1 MWDDAFPSFLIGL
14 REGLE
19 GGLIVSILVAT
30 LVRADARARLPQVW
44 TGVLAAVALAMSFG
58 AVLTFTAASLSATA
72 QETFGGTLSV
82 IAVAFVTA
90 MVFWMRRS
98 ARSLS
103 GEIREKVTGALA
115 MGAGM
120 LIVTSFLAV
129 GREGLETALFL
140 WTTAQAA
147 GESAGPLTGAGVG
160 LVLAAG
166 LCWGLYRRVLKINL
180 TRFFTATGA
189 VLVVIAAGVL
199 GYGLRDLQEGGVLPG
214 RTAYAVDLGGSIDA
228 GAWYSTLVQGVFN
241 LTPTMTWLQVTAYV
255 AYLAVVMTL
264 FTRRARTAPPK
275 TPTTRE
281 RSAAEPSGSGPAA
294 GGPLVAE
301 RSTSEPTPGGLL
313 PVERSASGAAG
324 PGPSAVE
331 RSASESAAREP
342 SAVEPSGSGS
352 AAGGPSPVGSPE
364 PEPVTREPS
373 TAERSVPGSAAGG
386 PLPAEPSASDPVT
399 RERSAAEPSGSE
411 PTPGGLLP
419 VERSA
424 SESAAREPSAV
435 EPSGSGSAA
444 GGPSPVE
451 PSEPEPVT
459 HEPST
464 AERSAP
470 GAATGG
476 PLPAEPSASDPATRQ
491 PAAADPATRE
501 PSVVEPSA
509 SDPVGA
515 SRRRPG
521 WVVPVAVVAVP
532 VVLAGLVVAL
542 ARPKAAGA
550 QTVAVSESDCG
561 QGFAA
566 PERGRQTFRMHNT
579 GGKTSEVYLIDP
591 ATGAVYGEIEG
602 LAPGTTRELVA
613 TVAGG
618 TYAWRCVPTGGRA
631 VTSQPVTVSG
641 GGAARA
647 VVPVSER
654 DLAAPLKAYRAYVD
668 RGLAVLVTQT
678 RTLSDDIAGGRLGR
692 ARTDWLTAHRTY
704 SSLGA
709 AYGTFAEFAQRI
721 DGRPDGL
728 PDGVRDKDFTG
739 FHRVEYGLWH
749 GQSAD
754 RLKAPARQLADA
766 VAALRTAFPG
776 QDFDPGDLPLRAHE
790 ILENTLQ
797 FELTGDTDEGSG
809 TNLATAD
816 ADLRGTRELLTVLRP
831 LLTGRAPKLLPT
843 VDADL
848 ARLQRLLDAAH
859 HGTRWTPVDRLDPT
873 ERARIDGATGQLLED
888 LAPIPDLLEIRKSA

>member
-1 MWDDAFPSFLIGL
+1 M
-14 REGLE
+14 
-19 GGLIVSILVAT
+19 
-30 LVRADARARLPQVW
+30 
-44 TGVLAAVALAMSFG
+44 
-58 AVLTFTAASLSATA
+58 
-72 QETFGGTLSV
+72 
-82 IAVAFVTA
+82 
-90 MVFWMRRS
+90 
-98 ARSLS
+98 
-103 GEIREKVTGALA
+103 
-115 MGAGM
+115 
-120 LIVTSFLAV
+120 
-129 GREGLETALFL
+129 
-140 WTTAQAA
+140 
-147 GESAGPLTGAGVG
+147 
-160 LVLAAG
+160 
-166 LCWGLYRRVLKINL
+166 
-180 TRFFTATGA
+180 
-189 VLVVIAAGVL
+189 
-199 GYGLRDLQEGGVLPG
+199 
-214 RTAYAVDLGGSIDA
+214 
-228 GAWYSTLVQGVFN
+228 
-241 LTPTMTWLQVTAYV
+241 
-255 AYLAVVMTL
+255 
-264 FTRRARTAPPK
+264 
-275 TPTTRE
+275 
-281 RSAAEPSGSGPAA
+281 
-294 GGPLVAE
+294 
-301 RSTSEPTPGGLL
+301 L

-324 PGPSAVE
+324 PGPLPA
-331 RSASESAAREP
+331 EP
-342 SAVEPSGSGS
+342 SAPEPSGSGS
-352 AAGGPSPVGSPE
+352 AAGGPLPAE
-364 PEPVTREPS
+364 PTERSS
-373 TAERSVPGSAAGG
+373 TAERSAPGATAGG
-386 PLPAEPSASDPVT
+386 SLPAEPSASDPVT
-399 RERSAAEPSGSE
+399 RGPSVVGPSASEPAARESSAAERSAPGA
-411 PTPGGLLP
+411 TAGGLLP
-419 VERSA
+419 VERSVSDSVTRGPSVVGLSA
-424 SESAAREPSAV
+424 SEPAARES
-435 EPSGSGSAA
+435 SAA
-444 GGPSPVE
+444 ELPASD
-451 PSEPEPVT
+451 PVT
-459 HEPST
+459 REPST

-470 GAATGG
+470 GATAGG
-476 PLPAEPSASDPATRQ
+476 SLPAEPSASEPV
-491 PAAADPATRE
+491 TRE
-501 PSVVEPSA
+501 PSAAEQATREPSA

-515 SRRRPG
+515 GPRRPG

-532 VVLAGLVVAL
+532 VLLAALVVAL
-542 ARPKAAGA
+542 ARPKPAGA
-550 QTVAVSESDCG
+550 QTVAVSETDCG

-618 TYAWRCVPTGGRA
+618 TYAWRCVPTGSRA
-631 VTSQPVTVSG
+631 VTSQSVTVSG

-709 AYGTFAEFAQRI
+709 AYGTFADFAQRI

-754 RLKAPARQLADA
+754 RLRAPARQLADA
-766 VAALRTAFPG
+766 VAALRTAFPS

-843 VDADL
+843 VDAGL
-848 ARLQRLLDAAH
+848 ARLQQLLDAAH
-859 HGTRWTPVDRLDPT
+859 HGARWTPVDRLDPT

>member
-30 LVRADARARLPQVW
+30 LVRADARSRLPQVW
-44 TGVLAAVALAMSFG
+44 TGVLAAVALSMSFG
-58 AVLTFTAASLSATA
+58 AVLTFTAASLSAGA
-72 QETFGGTLSV
+72 QEAFGGTLSV

-98 ARSLS
+98 ARGLS

-140 WTTAQAA
+140 WTTARAA
-147 GESAGPLTGAGVG
+147 GESTGPLSGAGIG
-160 LVLAAG
+160 LVLAVG

-180 TRFFTATGA
+180 TRFFTATGV

-214 RTAYAVDLGGSIDA
+214 RSAYAVDLGGSVDA

-241 LTPTMTWLQVTAYV
+241 LTPTMTWLQATAYV

-264 FTRRARTAPPK
+264 FVRGVRP
-275 TPTTRE
+275 
-281 RSAAEPSGSGPAA
+281 
-294 GGPLVAE
+294 
-301 RSTSEPTPGGLL
+301 
-313 PVERSASGAAG
+313 SASR
-324 PGPSAVE
+324 PSATE
-331 RSASESAAREP
+331 PPAPQP
-342 SAVEPSGSGS
+342 SAHG
-352 AAGGPSPVGSPE
+352 
-364 PEPVTREPS
+364 T
-373 TAERSVPGSAAGG
+373 SVPGSA
-386 PLPAEPSASDPVT
+386 D
-399 RERSAAEPSGSE
+399 
-411 PTPGGLLP
+411 
-419 VERSA
+419 
-424 SESAAREPSAV
+424 REPSAA
-435 EPSGSGSAA
+435 EASATPS
-444 GGPSPVE
+444 
-451 PSEPEPVT
+451 
-459 HEPST
+459 
-464 AERSAP
+464 R
-470 GAATGG
+470 GA
-476 PLPAEPSASDPATRQ
+476 
-491 PAAADPATRE
+491 
-501 PSVVEPSA
+501 VV
-509 SDPVGA
+509 
-515 SRRRPG
+515 RRRPA

-532 VVLAGLVVAL
+532 AVLAALVVAL
-542 ARPKAAGA
+542 ARPEPADA
-550 QTVAVSESDCG
+550 QTVAVSETDCG

-566 PERGRQTFRMHNT
+566 PKPGRRTFRMHNT
-579 GGKTSEVYLIDP
+579 GGRTSEVYLIDP
-591 ATGAVYGEIEG
+591 ATDAVYGEIEG

-631 VTSQPVTVSG
+631 VTSRSVTVSG
-641 GGAARA
+641 GGAART

-668 RGLAVLVTQT
+668 RGLAALVTQT
-678 RTLSDDIAGGRLGR
+678 RTLGDDIAGGRLDQ

-709 AYGTFAEFAQRI
+709 AYGTFADFAQRI
-721 DGRPDGL
+721 DGRADGL

-749 GQSAD
+749 GQSAN
-754 RLKAPARQLADA
+754 RLTAPARQLADA
-766 VAALRTAFPG
+766 VAALRTAFPT

-816 ADLRGTRELLTVLRP
+816 ADLRGTGELLTVLRP
-831 LLTGRAPKLLPT
+831 LLTSRSPQLLPT
-843 VDADL
+843 VDADI
-848 ARLQRLLDAAH
+848 ARLQKLLDAAH
-859 HGTRWTPVDRLDPT
+859 HGARWTPVDRLDAT
-873 ERARIDGATGQLLED
+873 ARARLDGATGQLLED
-888 LAPIPDLLEIRKSA
+888 LAPIPDLLEIRRSA